1 MMTMI
6 YIFGAIFFF
15 VFLLMIL
22 IMMFYGIAKVF
33 LKFIEQA
40 TEGRLKFFNRDY
52 CEPIYS
58 KWPRPVEF
66 F

>member
-1 MMTMI
+1 MELI
-6 YIFGAIFFF
+6 SSFFF
-15 VFLLMIL
+15 LLGICIL
-22 IMMFYGIAKVF
+22 IVMPIEALVIFI
-33 LKFIEQA
+33 LKLLEQF

-58 KWPRPVEF
+58 KWPRRVDF

>member
-1 MMTMI
+1 MELI
-6 YIFGAIFFF
+6 SSFFF
-15 VFLLMIL
+15 LLGICIFIVMPIEALVIFIL
-22 IMMFYGIAKVF
+22 KI
-33 LKFIEQA
+33 IEQV

>member
-1 MMTMI
+1 MELI
-6 YIFGAIFFF
+6 SSLF
-15 VFLLMIL
+15 FLLGICIFIVMPIEALVIFIL
-22 IMMFYGIAKVF
+22 KIV
-33 LKFIEQA
+33 EQV

>member
-1 MMTMI
+1 MSI
-6 YIFGAIFFF
+6 LGIGFCIAFGLAI
-15 VFLLMIL
+15 LMVIL
-22 IMMFYGIAKVF
+22 QGIGTLI
-33 LKFIEQA
+33 LKFIEQV

>member
-1 MMTMI
+1 MSI
-6 YIFGAIFFF
+6 LGIGFCIAFWLAI
-15 VFLLMIL
+15 LMVIL
-22 IMMFYGIAKVF
+22 QGIGTLI
-33 LKFIEQA
+33 LKFIEQV